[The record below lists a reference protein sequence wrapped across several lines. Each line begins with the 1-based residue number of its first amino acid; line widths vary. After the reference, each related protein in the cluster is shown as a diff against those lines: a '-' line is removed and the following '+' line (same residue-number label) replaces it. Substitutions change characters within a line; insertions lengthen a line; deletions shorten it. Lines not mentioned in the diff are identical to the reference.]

1 MKLFSG
7 SSQNVIGLDIGSNSI
22 KLAQLVATREGIA
35 LRKAG
40 STLTP
45 PEAIKSGIIVDPLG
59 VSQAITSLLSALQ
72 VETGVAVG
80 GVAGPAVVVRQVALP
95 VMSPKQ
101 LRQSVVWEARNYI
114 SFPVEDSILE
124 SQIISRP
131 GPGSSNMM
139 DVMLVAAPREM
150 VESCAET
157 IELSG
162 LEAVA
167 VEVQSFAAMRTL
179 IDLDNRRENATLAL
193 VGIGASFTEITIVKD
208 GNFVLSRV
216 IPIAGNSFTDAI
228 RTSLEIGRDEALM
241 LKETALRVVLD
252 EEERAALDPAAQQAS
267 RAVEPLLEELI
278 REVRRSLAY
287 HDYQQ
292 KLGDAGVKGKGADQL
307 ILSGGSAKL
316 AGLDRYLAHQLGI
329 PTALASIP
337 ALVGLGE
344 NPDNAGFLKEHAP
357 TLVVAAGLA
366 LREMNAWRTK
376 MRHPASASKPALQEI
391 SKSAEENG
399 VDKPVA
405 ASGGKVG

>member
-1 MKLFSG
+1 MTMKLFSG

-157 IELSG
+157 SCP
-162 LEAVA
+162 VW
-167 VEVQSFAAMRTL
+167 
-179 IDLDNRRENATLAL
+179 RRWRW
-193 VGIGASFTEITIVKD
+193 KC
-208 GNFVLSRV
+208 
-216 IPIAGNSFTDAI
+216 
-228 RTSLEIGRDEALM
+228 SLLPR
-241 LKETALRVVLD
+241 
-252 EEERAALDPAAQQAS
+252 
-267 RAVEPLLEELI
+267 
-278 REVRRSLAY
+278 
-287 HDYQQ
+287 
-292 KLGDAGVKGKGADQL
+292 
-307 ILSGGSAKL
+307 
-316 AGLDRYLAHQLGI
+316 
-329 PTALASIP
+329 
-337 ALVGLGE
+337 
-344 NPDNAGFLKEHAP
+344 
-357 TLVVAAGLA
+357 
-366 LREMNAWRTK
+366 
-376 MRHPASASKPALQEI
+376 
-391 SKSAEENG
+391 
-399 VDKPVA
+399 
-405 ASGGKVG
+405 